1 MNFLEAP
8 GSPGAHS
15 MNASVLC
22 HLPVAAATLAA
33 VSALLLSGCSSVP
46 LENAPIVN
54 RNASSGETMAPVTT
68 GSTASHAL
76 VGGVE
81 DSGRTHVVAPGDT
94 IYNISQRYGLDASA
108 LMQLNAVR
116 DPTTL
121 RLGQTLHLPVS
132 VREGSTAI
140 APGVRVHRVETADAF
155 ASESSSPSSASSISS
170 ASGAPISSATALPAA
185 GAAAAAAASEKI
197 SEASAKA
204 SEAVESAKSA
214 VAEKVE
220 QAEAVIPGTRLIWP
234 VRGKVLSDYAK
245 NGKGLDIESSVGSIV
260 VAAGAGEVL
269 FVGDNV
275 SGYGQLVI
283 IKHTPTMVTAYGHNS
298 KIVVQPRDKV
308 RSGQKI
314 AEVGKDDK
322 GRAVL
327 RFEVRDKGRAVDPMK
342 FLPAAR

>member
-15 MNASVLC
+15 MNASVLR

-155 ASESSSPSSASSISS
+155 ASEHFERLGRSDLLCDGASRRRRRS
-170 ASGAPISSATALPAA
+170 
-185 GAAAAAAASEKI
+185 
-197 SEASAKA
+197 
-204 SEAVESAKSA
+204 
-214 VAEKVE
+214 
-220 QAEAVIPGTRLIWP
+220 
-234 VRGKVLSDYAK
+234 RGRGFRKDLR
-245 NGKGLDIESSVGSIV
+245 GLREG
-260 VAAGAGEVL
+260 L
-269 FVGDNV
+269 
-275 SGYGQLVI
+275 
-283 IKHTPTMVTAYGHNS
+283 
-298 KIVVQPRDKV
+298 
-308 RSGQKI
+308 RSRR
-314 AEVGKDDK
+314 EREERRRRE
-322 GRAVL
+322 GRAGRGRHSGNAPHLARARQGPLGL
-327 RFEVRDKGRAVDPMK
+327 REERQGP
-342 FLPAAR
+342 

>member
-15 MNASVLC
+15 MNASVLR

-121 RLGQTLHLPVS
+121 RLAQTLHLPVS

-185 GAAAAAAASEKI
+185 GAAAAASEKI

>member
-15 MNASVLC
+15 MNASVLR

-54 RNASSGETMAPVTT
+54 RNALSGETMAPVTT

-155 ASESSSPSSASSISS
+155 ASESSSASS

>member
-15 MNASVLC
+15 MNASVLR

-155 ASESSSPSSASSISS
+155 ASESSSPSS

>member
-15 MNASVLC
+15 MNASVLR

-68 GSTASHAL
+68 GSAASHAL

-185 GAAAAAAASEKI
+185 GAAAAASEKI